1 MKIRKLTPPPVEVEY
16 ELTLTAGELDD
27 ICATINEAWNE
38 LGSDSPFW
46 ARISRADELRKEL
59 RLRQWS

>member
-1 MKIRKLTPPPVEVEY
+1 MKFRKLTPPPVEVEY

-38 LGSDSPFW
+38 LGTDSPCW

-59 RLRQWS
+59 RLQQRS